1 MINRALYV
9 LPYSLLRPGAGMDH
23 PGAGMDRPGAG
34 MDADPA
40 HYVAAAVDIAV
51 DQAESLDVVDVDC
64 TAPADKAGAAGY
76 TAQVVTV
83 M

>member
-40 HYVAAAVDIAV
+40 HYVAAAVDVAV
-51 DQAESLDVVDVDC
+51 DQAESSCVVVVDC
-64 TAPADKAGAAGY
+64 TAPTDKAGTAGY
-76 TAQVVTV
+76 TAHAVIV